1 MPVAEAYGGFG
12 LGPVETVVLMESR
25 GRRLF
30 CAPYFS
36 TACLAATL
44 IAETARED
52 SQAGPLAAIVEGRMR
67 FGVAIA
73 DGDWTLAAQGL
84 HAALD
89 AQDWRL
95 SGEAA
100 AVIDGASAD
109 TLLLFATLADGIG
122 LFAVPR
128 ASDGLVVTP
137 LQTWDATR
145 RFARVTLDR
154 VAAERLDAPQRVC
167 GFVREIGREWW
178 GER

>member
-1 MPVAEAYGGFG
+1 MA
-12 LGPVETVVLMESR
+12 VLMESM

-84 HAALD
+84 HAD
-89 AQDWRL
+89 RKSVVWGK
-95 SGEAA
+95 SG
-100 AVIDGASAD
+100 AVRVDLG
-109 TLLLFATLADGIG
+109 G
-122 LFAVPR
+122 
-128 ASDGLVVTP
+128 
-137 LQTWDATR
+137 R
-145 RFARVTLDR
+145 RIIKKKKKYT
-154 VAAERLDAPQRVC
+154 
-167 GFVREIGREWW
+167 
-178 GER
+178 

>member
-1 MPVAEAYGGFG
+1 M
-12 LGPVETVVLMESR
+12 
-25 GRRLF
+25 GRRLL

-109 TLLLFATLADGIG
+109 TLLDRKG
-122 LFAVPR
+122 
-128 ASDGLVVTP
+128 VVSGKSVSVRVDLGARRCTQKQSHHCDNHNRRIVRGVI
-137 LQTWDATR
+137 LQSTHNR
-145 RFARVTLDR
+145 KS
-154 VAAERLDAPQRVC
+154 Q
-167 GFVREIGREWW
+167 
-178 GER
+178 